1 MTSQQPGSPAATT
14 EADVE
19 VLGRVLQVNI
29 PAGTFELWPDGET
42 KITVVFTPELERRV
56 IGAMTYRTFAR
67 LQVQGRG
74 EFADGKLQRIAK
86 IHQTKTVLDK
96 RETPPGHRPIW
107 EKIADIM
114 KDAPREELAKLP
126 KDLAKNHDHYLYGT
140 PKK

>member
-1 MTSQQPGSPAATT
+1 MTSQQPNSPAPTT
-14 EADVE
+14 EADTE
-19 VLGRVLQVNI
+19 VTGRVLQVNI

-42 KITVVFTPELERRV
+42 KITAVFPPELERRI
-56 IGAMTYRTFAR
+56 IGAMTYRSFAR

-74 EFADGKLQRIAK
+74 EFADGRLKRIVK

-107 EKIADIM
+107 DEIADIV
-114 KDAPREELAKLP
+114 KDNPAEEWAKLP
-126 KDLAKNHDHYLYGT
+126 TDLAKNHDHYLYGT

>member
-1 MTSQQPGSPAATT
+1 MTSQQPGSPATTT

-42 KITVVFTPELERRV
+42 KITVVFPPELERRV
-56 IGAMTYRTFAR
+56 IGAMTYRNFAR

-74 EFADGKLQRIAK
+74 EFADGRLKRIAK
-86 IHQTKTVLDK
+86 IHQTKTVLDRPEK
-96 RETPPGHRPIW
+96 PPDYRPIE
-107 EKIADIM
+107 EKIRDIF
-114 KDAPREELAKLP
+114 KDTPDEEWAKLP
-126 KDLAKNHDHYLYGT
+126 KDLIENLDHYLYGT

>member
-1 MTSQQPGSPAATT
+1 MTSQQPDSPATTT

-56 IGAMTYRTFAR
+56 IGAMTYRNFAR
-67 LQVQGRG
+67 LQVHGRG
-74 EFADGKLQRIAK
+74 EFADGRLKRIVK

-96 RETPPGHRPIW
+96 REKPPDYRPIE
-107 EKIADIM
+107 EKIRDIF
-114 KDAPREELAKLP
+114 KDTPEEEWAKLP
-126 KDLAKNHDHYLYGT
+126 PDLIENLDHYLYGT